1 MTSAAPIIT
10 ITTRPTT
17 VYSTV
22 TSKLRIQGQ
31 ASGRGR
37 RKIHLSFIPKI
48 SPDDYKVT
56 IVSDTVLS
64 LGLLAGKSWPTSTSV
79 GDGEGTTMYLTSFVN
94 DMKGPQN
101 LLEEPVAVANVI
113 NTPTVMH
120 GGDKVIYMTGTTRF
134 NINGTAFRAKA
145 MALTFEP
152 PLVKDVDYILQV
164 RSSTCMQLTLRS
176 NRKWR
181 SDGDPGALKLRRID
195 TGAGALRI
203 DAKYGGVTVAEV
215 QGDGKLDILG
225 SGFNTS
231 AGLNT
236 LKWGNSLRGKGINYT
251 ITSASKSQLSLAA
264 PGSSGAST
272 RRTCRV
278 VYQTHTHELWITGTG
293 FTRGAYSTR
302 VDFDPPLLF
311 GVDYVMMVFNR
322 TRFVSLMDGA
332 NPRQTAAIRKLLI
345 RARLRAS
352 PELTFQPPL
361 ALNSDYKITRA
372 GGPAHA
378 EPPEAQEVALRGGP
392 LYLTA
397 LKCGSDAIELAYGQG
412 IVVATVL
419 ADPTI
424 EMSERK
430 IYATHTKRLIVQ
442 GSGFSLDGTELTL
455 RPTSRASY
463 EVESVEMAEMVLLLK
478 DGKSWAPLGESSSPV
493 SVYVT
498 KVDTGAGE
506 VVMEDD
512 GAVIAR
518 VYPDPSGAV
527 CDDSCEW
534 ALDGVCDDGS
544 SQGRTWFDDDYG
556 GFYAYDGDYYGYG
569 ATTTTTTTTSA
580 PVCEAGTDCT
590 DCGGLDPEAPSGVDC
605 SNACQWANDGYCDD
619 TRTSGL
625 CDLGT
630 DCHDCGPASEGNFT
644 TWDDDG
650 WWDDDENYW
659 DDDYDFENY
668 SARRQA
674 PRRLHQGV
682 VVGIGCVMCA
692 VGSWFAHKFYK
703 GDKLPFELLAP
714 PSAEDELE
722 MAKSAGRAAVPIT
735 PDVAYT
741 GK

>member
-1 MTSAAPIIT
+1 MDEP
-10 ITTRPTT
+10 
-17 VYSTV
+17 
-22 TSKLRIQGQ
+22 
-31 ASGRGR
+31 ASME
-37 RKIHLSFIPKI
+37 
-48 SPDDYKVT
+48 T
-56 IVSDTVLS
+56 
-64 LGLLAGKSWPTSTSV
+64 
-79 GDGEGTTMYLTSFVN
+79 ELTSPAAARVEAPSALV
-94 DMKGPQN
+94 G
-101 LLEEPVAVANVI
+101 EREHAVSWRQ
-113 NTPTVMH
+113 P
-120 GGDKVIYMTGTTRF
+120 
-134 NINGTAFRAKA
+134 RAIV
-145 MALTFEP
+145 P
-152 PLVKDVDYILQV
+152 YH
-164 RSSTCMQLTLRS
+164 S
-176 NRKWR
+176 NRTHALVSLMDGRKWA
-181 SDGDPGALKLRRID
+181 PGTGILRVIGID
-195 TGAGALRI
+195 TGAGAYKDFKPVAVAHVAV
-203 DAKYGGVTVAEV
+203 DADDHPSGLTVTRTAS
-215 QGDGKLDILG
+215 QIL
-225 SGFNTS
+225 
-231 AGLNT
+231 
-236 LKWGNSLRGKGINYT
+236 Y
-251 ITSASKSQLSLAA
+251 
-264 PGSSGAST
+264 
-272 RRTCRV
+272 
-278 VYQTHTHELWITGTG
+278 
-293 FTRGAYSTR
+293 
-302 VDFDPPLLF
+302 
-311 GVDYVMMVFNR
+311 
-322 TRFVSLMDGA
+322 
-332 NPRQTAAIRKLLI
+332 QTAAIRKLLI
-345 RARLRAS
+345 QGSNFCAS

-372 GGPAHA
+372 QAGQLTLSLQKHKKWRY
-378 EPPEAQEVALRGGP
+378 EAGP

-556 GFYAYDGDYYGYG
+556 GFYAYDDDYYGGYG
-569 ATTTTTTTTSA
+569 YYYYDDDDDFLA

-668 SARRQA
+668 DALDDEPHVAFIKSTPNPKTKKSDMQESKGVGGIFMM
-674 PRRLHQGV
+674 LLEGV

>member
-1 MTSAAPIIT
+1 MA
-10 ITTRPTT
+10 
-17 VYSTV
+17 
-22 TSKLRIQGQ
+22 
-31 ASGRGR
+31 
-37 RKIHLSFIPKI
+37 
-48 SPDDYKVT
+48 
-56 IVSDTVLS
+56 
-64 LGLLAGKSWPTSTSV
+64 
-79 GDGEGTTMYLTSFVN
+79 VN
-94 DMKGPQN
+94 
-101 LLEEPVAVANVI
+101 A
-113 NTPTVMH
+113 
-120 GGDKVIYMTGTTRF
+120 
-134 NINGTAFRAKA
+134 
-145 MALTFEP
+145 
-152 PLVKDVDYILQV
+152 
-164 RSSTCMQLTLRS
+164 
-176 NRKWR
+176 
-181 SDGDPGALKLRRID
+181 
-195 TGAGALRI
+195 GAGLVPVGPTEMKKGRVVA
-203 DAKYGGVTVAEV
+203 TVFENPS
-215 QGDGKLDILG
+215 I
-225 SGFNTS
+225 
-231 AGLNT
+231 
-236 LKWGNSLRGKGINYT
+236 
-251 ITSASKSQLSLAA
+251 A
-264 PGSSGAST
+264 PNPNK
-272 RRTCRV
+272 V

-322 TRFVSLMDGA
+322 THALVSLMDG
-332 NPRQTAAIRKLLI
+332 RKWAPGTGI
-345 RARLRAS
+345 LRVIGIDTGAGAYKDFKPVAVAHVAVDADDHPS
-352 PELTFQPPL
+352 GLTPPL

-372 GGPAHA
+372 QAPAHA
-378 EPPEAQEVALRGGP
+378 EPPEAQEVALRGRA

-455 RPTSRASY
+455 RPTSRAPY

-518 VYPDPSGAV
+518 
-527 CDDSCEW
+527 
-534 ALDGVCDDGS
+534 
-544 SQGRTWFDDDYG
+544 
-556 GFYAYDGDYYGYG
+556 
-569 ATTTTTTTTSA
+569 
-580 PVCEAGTDCT
+580 
-590 DCGGLDPEAPSGVDC
+590 
-605 SNACQWANDGYCDD
+605 WANDGYCDD

-668 SARRQA
+668 GARRRA
-674 PRRLHQGV
+674 PP
-682 VVGIGCVMCA
+682 
-692 VGSWFAHKFYK
+692 GSRTSSTRATSS
-703 GDKLPFELLAP
+703 FELLAP

>member
-1 MTSAAPIIT
+1 MFALARVLGLAALTTMTSAAPIIT

-17 VYSTV
+17 VYST
-22 TSKLRIQGQ
+22 
-31 ASGRGR
+31 
-37 RKIHLSFIPKI
+37 
-48 SPDDYKVT
+48 
-56 IVSDTVLS
+56 
-64 LGLLAGKSWPTSTSV
+64 
-79 GDGEGTTMYLTSFVN
+79 
-94 DMKGPQN
+94 N

-195 TGAGALRI
+195 TGASALRI

-215 QGDGKLDILG
+215 QVDLGAHGVTVESAPETKVYQGDGKLDILG

-251 ITSASKSQLSLAA
+251 ITSASKSQLSLADA
-264 PGSSGAST
+264 
-272 RRTCRV
+272 RLQV

-322 TRFVSLMDGA
+322 THALVSLMGGRKWAPGTGILRVIGIDTGA
-332 NPRQTAAIRKLLI
+332 GAYKDFKPVAVAHVAVDADDHPSGLTVTRTASQILYQTAAIRKLLI
-345 RARLRAS
+345 QGSNFCARPSSRSSRPGAQQRLQDHA
-352 PELTFQPPL
+352 
-361 ALNSDYKITRA
+361 RA
-372 GGPAHA
+372 GGQLTLSLQKHKKWRY
-378 EPPEAQEVALRGGP
+378 EAGP

-518 VYPDPSGAV
+518 VYRTP
-527 CDDSCEW
+527 
-534 ALDGVCDDGS
+534 GS
-544 SQGRTWFDDDYG
+544 
-556 GFYAYDGDYYGYG
+556 
-569 ATTTTTTTTSA
+569 
-580 PVCEAGTDCT
+580 
-590 DCGGLDPEAPSGVDC
+590 
-605 SNACQWANDGYCDD
+605 
-619 TRTSGL
+619 RTSS
-625 CDLGT
+625 T
-630 DCHDCGPASEGNFT
+630 RATS
-644 TWDDDG
+644 
-650 WWDDDENYW
+650 
-659 DDDYDFENY
+659 
-668 SARRQA
+668 S
-674 PRRLHQGV
+674 
-682 VVGIGCVMCA
+682 
-692 VGSWFAHKFYK
+692 
-703 GDKLPFELLAP
+703 FELLAP